1 MKTEPIYRFT
11 GSPFV
16 DAGMWALTEWISK
29 KNPEEITKE
38 DLKKSITEVVP
49 LYLTEN
55 WSKSL
60 FSVFP
65 NSAVT
70 NPSGKDKKDEKLK
83 QYFIELTKEINPSS
97 GAGNCVSCGRQ
108 DAKVVRTKTEIPLIG
123 SGALI
128 NFFPNGQEGAD
139 YCPACT
145 FAVQFSPLVFYACG
159 KLLLLHSNSEKVMRY
174 WSKKALQDVR
184 KQILEKKYTG
194 CFDEEY
200 TNPQNALFHMLQ
212 DLITS
217 YDERWM
223 EENPSINLYHFTNY
237 NQGPDVRLYTVPT
250 VVFRFLAYMKQHE
263 RYNDWKKIVRKGF
276 AKKGNQNQ
284 EINWEKFGEDKVY
297 KSFKN
302 FVYDNLLN
310 GRSIIRFFFDRR
322 NQTIIGGWNLLSYYL
337 EEVHGMDKKRLE
349 TLKRV
354 GDELS
359 EYIKTTGS
367 VKRLNDLERVK
378 DYGRFRN
385 ILRLITKE
393 RIKNG
398 EETPLFSLEE
408 YVNYLFPQG
417 ALGWKE
423 TQDILLFR
431 IYENLHTWL
440 VEQKDISSEL
450 IEEDNKEELIV
461 EE

>member
-1 MKTEPIYRFT
+1 MKTEPIYSFT

-16 DAGMWALTEWISK
+16 DAGMWAICEWVEK
-29 KNPEEITKE
+29 KSPKDITKA
-38 DLKKSITEVVP
+38 DLEKAISEIVP

-60 FSVFP
+60 FSIFP

-70 NPSGKDKKDEKLK
+70 NPSGKDKKEEKLV
-83 QYFIELTKEINPSS
+83 QYFQNLAKEVAPLNES
-97 GAGNCVSCGRQ
+97 GNCVGCGKR
-108 DAKVVRTKTEIPLIG
+108 DVKSARTKTEIPLIG
-123 SGALI
+123 SGSLI

-145 FAVQFSPLVFYACG
+145 FAVQFSPLVLYACG

-174 WSKKALQDVR
+174 WSKRAIQDVR
-184 KQILEKKYTG
+184 KQILEKSYTG

-200 TNPQNALFHMLQ
+200 TNPQNALFHMLE
-212 DLITS
+212 DLITH

-223 EENPSINLYHFTNY
+223 EENASINLYHFTNY
-237 NQGPDVRLYTVPT
+237 NQGPDVRLFTVPT
-250 VVFRFLAYMKQHE
+250 EVFRFLAYMKQHE
-263 RYNDWKKIVRKGF
+263 RYNDWRKIVRKGF
-276 AKKGNQNQ
+276 ARKSNLDQ
-284 EINWEKFGEDKVY
+284 EVDWAKFGEDKVY
-297 KSFKN
+297 RSFRN
-302 FVYDNLLN
+302 AVYDNLLN
-310 GRSIIRFFFDRR
+310 GRSITRFFFDRM
-322 NQTIIGGWNLLSYYL
+322 NKAVIGDWSLFSYYL
-337 EEVHGMDKKRLE
+337 EEVRGMDKKRLE

-359 EYIKTTGS
+359 EYIKNTGS

-393 RIKNG
+393 RIKQG
-398 EETPLFSLEE
+398 EDAPLFSLEE
-408 YVNYLFPQG
+408 YVNYLFPEG
-417 ALGWKE
+417 AFGWRE

-431 IYENLHTWL
+431 IYENLHAWL
-440 VEQKDISSEL
+440 VEQKDLSAEL
-450 IEEDNKEELIV
+450 ADEDNNEESIA